1 MSKPF
6 RLFWPVAFACLVLSL
21 VLATASP
28 AFADPPL
35 PGAIFTT
42 DIGCSGVDLNIYGA
56 KTDVYLNG
64 GPKHPGAATV
74 PDGAYYVRITDP
86 SGATLL
92 GTSIGSGNDTPYVV
106 TNGVNPCLQLW
117 SILIKGSDSTQGYDD
132 TPNNGGEY
140 KVWLSNEASFVNN
153 STKTDNFKVLTTET
167 SCDPTNPFNEC
178 DPNKFLVW
186 GYKWYDTN
194 ANGVRDSG
202 EIEIP
207 GWEVSI
213 FGGPAGFVGFTTN
226 TGVTPNPPGDLF
238 PGHTGA
244 YLFTGLDAGTYGVC
258 EVIPSGQPT
267 WVPTTATVNPSI
279 TVPPSAIGLAN
290 FGNVCLGSGGGLTL
304 GFWSNKNGQAL
315 ETKQN
320 LCLLNSLNLVNGNG
334 SNYDPIAGCPNS
346 SATQVAAAKTSL
358 HNWLLGAN
366 AANMA
371 NMLSAQLTAME
382 LNVATGGVNGS
393 SLVYAPGAPSAN
405 AGGFETINQLMT
417 DANTLLAAPGNY
429 TVAASALRS
438 LEEKVKNALDKANN
452 NLNFVQP
459 SACQVNYSINDRCA
473 P

>member
-1 MSKPF
+1 MNKLF
-6 RLFWPVAFACLVLSL
+6 RLLWSVSFAGLVLGL

-64 GPKHPGAATV
+64 GPKHPGAASL
-74 PDGAYYVRITDP
+74 PNGSYYVQVTDP
-86 SGATLL
+86 SGHTVL
-92 GTSIGSGNDTPYVV
+92 GTSIGSGNERPYTVI
-106 TNGVNPCLQLW
+106 NGVNACLEIW
-117 SILIKGSDSTQGYDD
+117 NIVIKGSDASQGYDD
-132 TPNNGGEY
+132 TPNAGGEY
-140 KVWLSNEASFVNN
+140 KVWVSNESSFTNS
-153 STKTDNFKVLTTET
+153 STKTDNFKIRT
-167 SCDPTNPFNEC
+167 SCDPNDAFC
-178 DPNKFLVW
+178 DPLNKSFVW
-186 GYKWYDTN
+186 GFKWYDTN

-213 FGGPAGFVGFTTN
+213 FGGPDGFVGFTTN

-244 YLFTGLDAGTYGVC
+244 YLITDLDPGTYGVC

-267 WVPTTATVNPSI
+267 WVPTTATVNSSI
-279 TVPPSAIGLAN
+279 TVPPDAIGLAN

-304 GFWSNKNGQAL
+304 GFWSNKNGQSL

-320 LCLLNSLNLVNGNG
+320 LCMLNTLNLVNGNG
-334 SNYDPIAGCPNS
+334 SNYDPIAGCANS
-346 SATQVAAAKTSL
+346 TAAQITAAKTSL
-358 HNWLLGAN
+358 HNWILGAN
-366 AANMA
+366 ASNMA
-371 NMLSAQLTAME
+371 NMLSAQLAAME
-382 LNVATGGVNGS
+382 LNVATGGVSGTA
-393 SLVYAPGAPSAN
+393 LVYAPGAPSAN
-405 AGGFETINQLMT
+405 SAGFETVNQLMA
-417 DANTLLAAPGNY
+417 DANTLLVAPGNV

-438 LEEKVKNALDKANN
+438 TEETVKTALDKANN
-452 NLNFVQP
+452 NLNFVQA
-459 SACQVNYSINDRCA
+459 SACQVNYSVNDTCA

>member
-1 MSKPF
+1 MIKSF
-6 RLFWPVAFACLVLSL
+6 RLFWPLASTCLLVGM

-35 PGAIFTT
+35 PGAVFTT
-42 DIGCSGVDLNIYGA
+42 DINCNGVDLNIYGS
-56 KTDVYLNG
+56 KQDVYLNG
-64 GPKHPGAATV
+64 GPAHPGAASL
-74 PDGAYYVRITDP
+74 PDGSYYVQVTDP
-86 SGATLL
+86 SGHTLL
-92 GTSIGSGNDTPYVV
+92 GTSLGSGNEKPYTV
-106 TNGVNPCLQLW
+106 TNGVSACIQL
-117 SILIKGSDSTQGYDD
+117 SNVLIKASDASQGYDD
-132 TPNNGGEY
+132 TPNAGGEY
-140 KVWLSNEASFVNN
+140 KVWVSNEPSFTNS
-153 STKTDNFKVLTTET
+153 STKTDNFKVRET
-167 SCDPTNPFNEC
+167 CVFGCD
-178 DPNKFLVW
+178 DALLIW

-194 ANGVRDSG
+194 ANGVRDAG

-207 GWEVSI
+207 GWEVSL
-213 FGGPAGFVGFTTN
+213 FGGPDGFVGFTTN
-226 TGVTPNPPGDLF
+226 TGVTPDPPGDLF

-244 YLFTGLDAGTYGVC
+244 YLFTDVQPGTYGVC

-304 GFWSNKNGQAL
+304 GFWSNKNGQSL

-320 LCLLNSLNLVNGNG
+320 LCLLNSLNLVNANG

-346 SATQVAAAKTSL
+346 TATQVAAAKTSL

-366 AANMA
+366 ATNMA
-371 NMLSAQLTAME
+371 NMLSAQLAAMA
-382 LNVATGGVNGS
+382 LNVATGGVNGT

-405 AGGFETINQLMT
+405 SAGFETINQLMN
-417 DANTLLAAPGNY
+417 DANVLLVAPGNY
-429 TVAASALRS
+429 TVAASTLRS
-438 LEEKVKNALDKANN
+438 TEERVKTALDKANN

-459 SACQVNYSINDRCA
+459 SACQVNYSVNDTCA

>member
-1 MSKPF
+1 MKNPF
-6 RLFWPVAFACLVLSL
+6 RLLWPISLTCLILSL
-21 VLATASP
+21 VFATATP

-35 PGAIFTT
+35 SGAIFTT
-42 DIGCSGVDLNIYGA
+42 DVACSGVDLNIYGA

-64 GPKHPGAATV
+64 GPKHPGAATL
-74 PDGAYYVRITDP
+74 PDGSYYVRVTDP

-92 GTSIGSGNDTPYVV
+92 GTSIGSSNDRPYVV
-106 TNGVNPCLQLW
+106 TNSVNPCIQL
-117 SILIKGSDSTQGYDD
+117 SAVLIKGSDATQGYDD

-140 KVWLSNEASFVNN
+140 KVWVSNESSFTNN
-153 STKTDNFKVLTTET
+153 STKTDNFKVR
-167 SCDPTNPFNEC
+167 DPGCSGDFCSTFI
-178 DPNKFLVW
+178 W
-186 GYKWYDTN
+186 GFKWYDTN
-194 ANGVRDSG
+194 ANGVRDPG

-213 FGGPAGFVGFTTN
+213 FGGPDGFQGFTTN
-226 TGVTPNPPGDLF
+226 TGVTIDPPGDLF

-244 YLFTGLDAGTYGVC
+244 YLFNNLADGTYGVC

-279 TVPPSAIGLAN
+279 TVPPSAIGQAN

-304 GFWSNKNGQAL
+304 GFWSNKNGQSL

-346 SATQVAAAKTSL
+346 TTTQVAAAKTSL

-366 AANMA
+366 ATNMA
-371 NMLSAQLTAME
+371 NMLSAQFAAMA

-393 SLVYAPGAPSAN
+393 ALVYAPGAPSAN
-405 AGGFETINQLMT
+405 AAGFETINQLMN
-417 DANTLLAAPGNY
+417 DANALLVAPGNS

-438 LEEKVKNALDKANN
+438 TEEKVKNALDKANN

-459 SACQVNYSINDRCA
+459 SACQVNYSVNDTCA